1 MNIDKMKEF
10 MKERGLTAKD
20 MARVINV
27 NESTWFRKVNKNG
40 DTVTV
45 KEMNLIIDTLGMQNI
60 DMKQKCEYFKI
71 KLAITQERRKDE
83 HR

>member
-45 KEMNLIIDTLGMQNI
+45 KEMNLIIDTLGMQKSEAAEIFFN
-60 DMKQKCEYFKI
+60 E
-71 KLAITQERRKDE
+71 KLA
-83 HR
+83 